1 MLQPLKVHSGQAL
14 LVVAA
19 DETKIDRYYL
29 ATCGMGVT
37 GWAHLNHPP
46 RGPFAFCMVLH
57 FQGPFI
63 PMIRRHTKGDK
74 EIHFEP
80 ALTVVSGNYVTAKRR
95 GVVDGTDFG
104 LTGEVRG

>member
-1 MLQPLKVHSGQAL
+1 
-14 LVVAA
+14 
-19 DETKIDRYYL
+19 
-29 ATCGMGVT
+29 
-37 GWAHLNHPP
+37 
-46 RGPFAFCMVLH
+46 MVLH

-104 LTGEVRG
+104 LTGEVRPWGRDFGLTGEVRG